1 MTQRNLGRT
10 SKNNQNRGNAD
21 NCISVE
27 GLIALMRKIFTEEL
41 EKQ

>member
-1 MTQRNLGRT
+1 MAG
-10 SKNNQNRGNAD
+10 GNAG

-27 GLIALMRKIFTEEL
+27 GLIALMRKKFTEEL